1 MKSHPLFNNV
11 RAERLQALG
20 SGQGPKKL
28 HPQARPTQ
36 ARPMHAEPDSYADRY
51 QANSASTTESILT
64 VTLAGN
70 PELEREYSEVFFP
83 TKERRKKVAAP
94 TDDGSPAAR
103 TVKTSKFGT
112 QPEHYPD
119 LVRYL
124 TEVSAATNAYLAQFR
139 YLVREAP
146 GFQVMPDK
154 AYQKSLIDR
163 QLRTITASFTPD
175 TYGLGYKS
183 LLSSIGSGKAHI
195 LRPSTKFKGG
205 YDIIYSGLPQFGN
218 TVGTAVSLSTQLID
232 GLSIPDTPKSIAH
245 QEDAGPGGAY
255 TLPIGSAAV
264 AAAAELVATL
274 MEDKG
279 AVALAS
285 MHERKLTMLPLSTDF
300 NAIFS
305 KIRGMKALAV
315 AGIDPGLPTL
325 KPLDPAI
332 LAGLGKYVSILV
344 IREASHA
351 VVRRKIADPSVSPD
365 LVISEQYA
373 ALAPIV
379 GFSLVIHLQK
389 ELCEF
394 ITQTPKG
401 SRMSLTALST
411 WTSTWSSVLFRV
423 PNQRRTKGGPK
434 QPRVKI
440 RHTPRYV
447 LPASGMKALAAQRK
461 ELGFFSEPGRTNSE
475 DLFVSSKGTLNY
487 CPKAADM
494 SSDNA
499 VAYEAILEEALQLSF
514 DAGSPLQASQLGETN
529 PVFGLASPDYKL
541 KITTLKA
548 KIKKYGGS
556 VQAYSWDYNCI
567 LTSAKSEP
575 DRLIPM
581 DLSGTAVP
589 DSLSVADYLRKPFAK
604 AMQLMFVD
612 SSSGVTGAHVTP
624 ESFGHG
630 GSVQT
635 SAKTTPFINTFQL
648 YAYLLSKKTVPNFS
662 ELVKSAASS
671 MGMRSIQDPDFVNY
685 ERGLYNGIISDDF
698 VPAQLHSP
706 TASADAQVSGIEHM
720 LSMAMRD
727 SSGYPSSNLSRAA
740 NKAGT
745 AIEEDPHF
753 FSAEHFTL
761 AEFKNIYSYLGG
773 RVFFLMLQAIAKA
786 DRKTFMEVDPESDAQ
801 GPNFQVI
808 VTEVMPLVHMLSKYV
823 PESDEIY
830 ERADVLAEGNKRDT
844 SISAADI
851 HVPGS
856 SDSFQMFPHQV
867 GAHQYLRNHPRFAV
881 LDIAPGGGKT
891 ILLLSDVAALVRE
904 KKINRACVLAPNGLV
919 RNWVEDMHAITQGKW
934 NIIPITTASF
944 KLWEDERLTKMLQ
957 KAPRNT
963 IVVIG
968 TSVLKTR
975 PYPVV
980 IGNHVERVSAVLEFV
995 KKFGFDYVAL
1005 DESHRAKNPRTANHK
1020 AIKQL
1025 TTASNVK
1032 YVRLATGTLI
1042 SNKLTDVVGQAALFN
1057 SQIFRTPE
1065 EYESENKEQ
1074 VGETKIYRWRDDTAH
1089 KAREQLSKHS
1099 AVITVK
1105 RKEWAFMLPVPQ
1117 ERFITVSMEKDTS
1130 EGGLIHQLMYDSI
1143 LKETM
1148 EDIKKDTNLMAMLS
1162 GKGDSEGE
1170 GDGDEDDGDGDEDDD
1185 GTADAPEDMDDALVQ
1200 ELEARLNPYLARLE
1214 QMLTD
1219 PVGDPFG
1226 ATYFEGLNS
1235 SNFVSNKVLK
1245 IIERIKLSFADIEWE
1260 KGREYK
1266 LKTVVDIDGQRYVLM
1281 PPKGV
1286 PISNTEVY
1294 HAPYRSVK
1302 SPVDD
1307 VDRWKK
1313 EPRGKVL
1320 VFCRYKR
1327 SVEAIYRAL
1336 PADLKKIAVKFH
1348 GDVKDKQSGL
1358 DAFKADPLSRTK
1370 GAQILIANEQSIS
1383 EGHNLQ
1389 MADRMIR
1396 VEAPWAPGEL
1406 DQSASRIFRP
1416 DPSGKFSRENI
1427 YLDWVL
1433 TNGSLEV
1440 AKMGRLISKMI
1451 TKAQFDEDKN
1461 PLYADINVNEL
1472 PPIPMGLD
1480 TIKSVPLIA
1489 DILPYIES
1497 YQNLVSI
1504 QSAEFAEMRATRPSK
1519 MFDIEPEPMIED
1531 AKIIEFVPYV
1541 PNMRIPD
1548 RHGFGLVK
1556 LMDYLQDADNEDAKA
1571 VAADYSKLVG
1581 MYAHTEM
1588 GNGTVVRISQSR
1600 PDKDAPDATRK
1611 LTRVWVKLAGSED
1624 VYDGPPSM
1632 INLATNL
1639 DEETIKNF
1647 EVKVPWAT
1655 KGDKRRAERLRAAAE
1670 RKALSDAKK
1679 LALRKLREQKA
1690 LEKLRQLEKLKT
1702 AKPKPRPRVE
1712 EPEDEEPEEDENNNV
1727 ELFPVVYNGFL
1738 ALEAI
1743 TEDEDILLKH
1753 YGFRKFG
1760 DYAYVA
1766 IKDYQTFTGVLDY
1779 LTSKFTLS
1787 SVILRRL
1794 NSLHDSFVS
1803 GRGRKFAVEQA
1814 PISELRNFYMLSHK
1828 LSVVDKTTRKPE
1840 LKVYPV
1846 ILGDVLMLN
1855 IDIATNPAVRKI
1867 LGKVIPGTK
1876 SAKFASASGIEVIFL
1891 PTKNDLIRKVKEMEA
1906 EGFVITNKDQLKTE
1920 VAALNLARAKK

>member
-1 MKSHPLFNNV
+1 MKQTKFNV
-11 RAERLQALG
+11 RGPGHALRKNVHL
-20 SGQGPKKL
+20 SPHQSTL
-28 HPQARPTQ
+28 TDEHPVHHLTYSESSDAG
-36 ARPMHAEPDSYADRY
+36 
-51 QANSASTTESILT
+51 ASMESTSSSLESILA
-64 VTLAGN
+64 VTLDSN
-70 PELEREYSEVFFP
+70 PELDREYTEVFFP
-83 TKERRKKVAAP
+83 SKERKKKVAAP
-94 TDDGSPAAR
+94 TEGDDATQQQRVA
-103 TVKTSKFGT
+103 KTAKFGT
-112 QPEHYPD
+112 RPEHYSD

-124 TEVSAATNAYLAQFR
+124 TEVSAGLNTYLAQLR
-139 YLVREAP
+139 YVVRESTE
-146 GFQVMPDK
+146 FQVMPDK
-154 AYQKSLIDR
+154 AYRASLIER
-163 QLRTITASFTPD
+163 QLRALRASFTPD
-175 TYGLGYKS
+175 TFNLAYKS

-195 LRPSTKFKGG
+195 IRPSTKFKGG
-205 YDIIYSGLPQFGN
+205 YDIIYSGMPQFGS
-218 TVGTAVSLSTQLID
+218 TAGTAASVDTASTSGISL
-232 GLSIPDTPKSIAH
+232 PDSPTSYAH
-245 QEDAGPGGAY
+245 KEFSAPGGAY
-255 TLPIGSAAV
+255 SLPLSLSAIEASSTLVSA
-264 AAAAELVATL
+264 LMGDKDAT
-274 MEDKG
+274 
-279 AVALAS
+279 ALAS
-285 MHERKLTMLPLSTDF
+285 MHERKTSILPLNFDF
-300 NAIFS
+300 NALFAS
-305 KIRGMKALAV
+305 TRNLKSLTA
-315 AGIDPGLPTL
+315 AGIDPGEVSI
-325 KPLDPAI
+325 KALDPSVVS
-332 LAGLGKYVSILV
+332 GLGKYLSILV
-344 IREASHA
+344 IREANHL
-351 VVRRKIADPSVSPD
+351 VVRRRISEPSADPSQVLSA
-365 LVISEQYA
+365 EHA
-373 ALAPIV
+373 ALSPSI
-379 GFSLVIHLQK
+379 GFSVVVHLPK

-401 SRMSLTALST
+401 GRMSLTALST
-411 WTSTWSSVLFRV
+411 WAAAWSSVLFRV
-423 PNQRRTKGGPK
+423 PNQRRAKGGPK

-440 RHTPRYV
+440 RNTPRYV
-447 LPASGMKALAAQRK
+447 IPASGMKALAERRK

-494 SSDNA
+494 SADNA
-499 VAYEAILEEALQLSF
+499 IAYEAILEEALQLSF
-514 DAGSPLQASQLGETN
+514 DAGSPLQASQIGETN
-529 PVFGLASPDYKL
+529 PVFGLANPDYKL
-541 KITTLKA
+541 KIGALKA

-567 LTSAKSEP
+567 LTSAKTEP

-589 DSLSVADYLRKPFAK
+589 DDLSVADYLKKPFAK

-612 SSSGVTGAHVTP
+612 SSSP
-624 ESFGHG
+624 EGRVSPEAFGQG
-630 GSVQT
+630 GTASVVLKT
-635 SAKTTPFINTFQL
+635 SPFINTFQL
-648 YAYLLSKKTVPNFS
+648 YTYLLSRGSVPNFA
-662 ELVKSAASS
+662 ELVKSAGAA
-671 MGMRSIQDPDFVNY
+671 MGMKSIQDTDFVEY
-685 ERGLYNGIISDDF
+685 ERGLYSGTITDDLI
-698 VPAQLHSP
+698 PASTMGP
-706 TASADAQVSGIEHM
+706 TAEAHAQVSGIERM
-720 LSMAMRD
+720 LSQVLRD
-727 SSGYPSSNLSRAA
+727 STGYPSSNLARAA
-740 NKAGT
+740 NKAGVS
-745 AIEEDPHF
+745 IEDDPHF

-761 AEFKNIYSYLGG
+761 AEFKNLYSYLGG
-773 RVFFLMLQAIAKA
+773 RVFFLMLQAISKV
-786 DRKTFMEVDPESDAQ
+786 DRKAFMEVDPNTDQQ

-808 VTEVMPLVHMLSKYV
+808 VTEVMPLVQMLSRYV
-823 PESDEIY
+823 PDSEAIY
-830 ERADVLAEGNKRDT
+830 VRADLLAEGNKRDT
-844 SISAADI
+844 SIGAGDI

-856 SDSFQMFPHQV
+856 RDDFQMFPHQV
-867 GAHQYLRNHPRFAV
+867 GAHQYLRNRPRFAV
-881 LDIAPGGGKT
+881 LDVAPGGGKT
-891 ILLLSDVAALVRE
+891 ILLLTDVAALVRE
-904 KKINRACVLAPNGLV
+904 KKINRACILAPNGLV
-919 RNWVEDMHAITQGKW
+919 RNWVEDMHNVTQGKW

-944 KLWEDERLTKMLQ
+944 KLWEDDRLTKMI
-957 KAPRNT
+957 KNAPRNT

-1042 SNKLTDVVGQAALFN
+1042 SNKLTDIVGQSALFN

-1065 EYESENKEQ
+1065 EYELENKEQ
-1074 VGETKIYRWRDDTAH
+1074 VGDTKVFRWRDDTPSR
-1089 KAREQLSKHS
+1089 AREQMSKHA

-1117 ERFITVSMEKDTS
+1117 ERFITVSMEKDES
-1130 EGGLIHQLMYDSI
+1130 EGGLIHQRMYDAI
-1143 LKETM
+1143 LKETL
-1148 EDIKKDTNLMAMLS
+1148 EDIKGDPELMKLLT
-1162 GKGDSEGE
+1162 GKGDDSDDDN
-1170 GDGDEDDGDGDEDDD
+1170 DGDDDDEDGENSEPSD
-1185 GTADAPEDMDDALVQ
+1185 DMDDSLVQ
-1200 ELEARLNPYLARLE
+1200 ELESRLNPYLARLE

-1219 PVGDPFG
+1219 PLGDPFG
-1226 ATYFEGLNS
+1226 ETYFEGLHN

-1245 IIERIKLSFADIEWE
+1245 IIERVKLSFQDIEWE
-1260 KGREYK
+1260 KGKDYT
-1266 LKTVVDIDGQRYVLM
+1266 LKSVVDIDGQRYVLM

-1286 PISNTEVY
+1286 PISDTEKY
-1294 HAPYRSVK
+1294 HAAYKAVK
-1302 SPVDD
+1302 SPAED

-1327 SVEAIYRAL
+1327 SVDAIYAAL

-1348 GDVKDKQSGL
+1348 GGVKDKQSGL

-1389 MADRMIR
+1389 MADRMVR

-1461 PLYADINVNEL
+1461 PLYEGINVNEL

-1480 TIKSVPLIA
+1480 TIKSVPLIS
-1489 DILPYIES
+1489 DIMPYIQS

-1531 AKIIEFVPYV
+1531 AKILEFVPYV
-1541 PNMRIPD
+1541 PNMRVPD
-1548 RHGFGLVK
+1548 RHNFGLVK
-1556 LMDYLQDADNEDAKA
+1556 LVEYLQDTGNEEARE
-1571 VAADYSKLVG
+1571 VARDYNKLVG

-1588 GNGTVVRISQSR
+1588 GNGTVIKISQSR
-1600 PDKDAPDATRK
+1600 SDKDSPNSSRK
-1611 LTRVWVKLAGSED
+1611 LTRVWVKIAGAED

-1655 KGDKRRAERLRAAAE
+1655 KGDKRRAERLRASAE

-1679 LALRKLREQKA
+1679 LAARKLRE
-1690 LEKLRQLEKLKT
+1690 ERSLEKLKNLEKLKST
-1702 AKPKPRPRVE
+1702 KAKPKPRARE
-1712 EPEDEEPEEDENNNV
+1712 EEEDLPEEEEENNNV
-1727 ELFPVVYNGFL
+1727 ELYPVVYNGFL
-1738 ALEAI
+1738 ALEAV
-1743 TEDEDILLKH
+1743 TEDEDILLKP

-1787 SVILRRL
+1787 SVILKRL
-1794 NSLHDSFVS
+1794 NSLHDSFAS

-1814 PISELRNFYMLSHK
+1814 PISELRNFYMLSHR

-1867 LGKVIPGTK
+1867 IDKPIPGTK
-1876 SAKFASASGIEVIFL
+1876 SAKFATASGIEVIFV

-1906 EGFVITNKDQLKTE
+1906 EGFVVTNKDELKAE
-1920 VAALNLARAKK
+1920 VAALNLTKIKK